1 MIEVNKF
8 SGNVYTQL
16 GGIKQS
22 NDGEI
27 FMKCGNSW
35 AQTVKLFKF
44 ATMTC
49 SMCKLELALLLV
61 IHSRSR
67 NELLPSHEMG
77 W

>member
-35 AQTVKLFKF
+35 VGSNGQVIQVRDNDLFNVHTGVSSTFGDPFKEP
-44 ATMTC
+44 
-49 SMCKLELALLLV
+49 K
-61 IHSRSR
+61 
-67 NELLPSHEMG
+67 
-77 W
+77 

>member
-35 AQTVKLFKF
+35 VGSNGQVIQVRNNDLFNVQTGVSSTFGDPFKEQ
-44 ATMTC
+44 
-49 SMCKLELALLLV
+49 K
-61 IHSRSR
+61 
-67 NELLPSHEMG
+67 
-77 W
+77 